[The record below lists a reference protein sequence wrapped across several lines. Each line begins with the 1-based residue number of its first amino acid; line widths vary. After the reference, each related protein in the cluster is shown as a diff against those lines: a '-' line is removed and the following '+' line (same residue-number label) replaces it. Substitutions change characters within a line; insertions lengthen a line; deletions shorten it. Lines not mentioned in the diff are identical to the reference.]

1 MARKIKFPLEMK
13 NGVMVRTLEELNENF
28 DFEKLILHYKT
39 GKLLIWLEDRYYDYE
54 AEQLKEL
61 NIEEHDFNQK
71 LCDIFKVE
79 YSKEFEVD
87 IEELERRNKRLS
99 QLKQFTN
106 DEEVLRNIDNVAFN
120 QEELADLLDNEV
132 NSIYLCGDKFN
143 IPLRIENITYIG
155 VNNPIVNINSNNI
168 VNFEEKKIE
177 FKNIKFNKEYEN
189 LLNNLNEKDTENKTC
204 SKVYKTSYLL
214 DFMMN
219 NYEREISKNLFNT
232 IVKEFND
239 FKYDIDSTS
248 KSKVKI
254 INDENLNKI
263 FKIINDAN
271 LNKVF
276 KEYIEKIY

>member
-1 MARKIKFPLEMK
+1 MAKKIKFPLEMK
-13 NGVMVRTLEELNENF
+13 NGVMVRTLEELNESF

-79 YSKEFEVD
+79 HSKEFEVD

-132 NSIYLCGDKFN
+132 NSIYLCEEKFN

-168 VNFEEKKIE
+168 VNLEDKKIE
-177 FKNIKFNKEYEN
+177 FKNIKFNKEYET
-189 LLNNLNEKDTENKTC
+189 LLNNLNEKANESTTY

-219 NYEREISKNLFNT
+219 NNEREISENLFNI

-239 FKYDIDSTS
+239 FKYDIDATS
-248 KSKVKI
+248 KTKVKI
-254 INDENLNKI
+254 INE
-263 FKIINDAN
+263 AN

-276 KEYIEKIY
+276 KGYLERIY